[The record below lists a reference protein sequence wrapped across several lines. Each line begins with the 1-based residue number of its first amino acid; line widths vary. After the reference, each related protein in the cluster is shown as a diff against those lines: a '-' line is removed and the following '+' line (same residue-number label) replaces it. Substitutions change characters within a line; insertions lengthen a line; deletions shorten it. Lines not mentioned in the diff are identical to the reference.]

1 MVGGIPAIRTR
12 MAQHVVAI
20 DIDAD
25 LLSLARRRVSEA
37 GLTNWQFIV
46 ADAYDLRA
54 NIGAPVDFV
63 FLANAF
69 HGVPDKQRLCNPVA
83 ETLLPGGQFA
93 VVNRHQEPKEET
105 TVLGQPRGPK

>member
-1 MVGGIPAIRTR
+1 MAR

-37 GLTNWQFIV
+37 LTNCQFVV
-46 ADAYDLRA
+46 ADAYGLRA
-54 NIGAPVDFV
+54 NVVAPVDFV

-69 HGVPDKQRLCNPVA
+69 QGVPDTQRLCNSVA

-93 VVNRHQEPKEET
+93 VVN
-105 TVLGQPRGPK
+105 